1 MPGKTNPTQCE
12 ALTMVAPHS
21 FLELNVFNPVI
32 IVSLLQSCLLPADA
46 AEGCAADTVNRP
58 EPNREHI
65 AENRAKTPML
75 VTALNP
81 RIGYDKAV
89 SIGKVALAENVAL
102 KDAAAKLG
110 FVRPEDFDRWVVPAA
125 MTEPGATWEGGGG

>member
-1 MPGKTNPTQCE
+1 MTRAAAQGDHGYDRDGRSIMPGKTNPTQCE

-81 RIGYDKAV
+81 A
-89 SIGKVALAENVAL
+89 
-102 KDAAAKLG
+102 
-110 FVRPEDFDRWVVPAA
+110 DRL
-125 MTEPGATWEGGGG
+125 